1 MSPVLIYLI
10 FINCVTFFIF
20 GLDKWLARN
29 NKNRI
34 SERTL
39 LSFAFVGGI
48 IGGILG
54 MLVFRHK
61 TQKTSFKLA
70 IGAIL
75 ILQIIA
81 LYFKVIPF
89 KYF

>member
-1 MSPVLIYLI
+1 MSSVLIYLI
-10 FINCVTFFIF
+10 FINCITLFMF
-20 GLDKWLARN
+20 GLDKLLAQH
-29 NKNRI
+29 NKWRI
-34 SERTL
+34 SEQKL
-39 LSFAFVGGI
+39 LGFCFAGGI
-48 IGGILG
+48 LGGILG

-70 IGAIL
+70 VSAIL

-89 KYF
+89 ELS

>member
-10 FINCVTFFIF
+10 FINCITFLNF
-20 GLDKWLARN
+20 GLDKWLAQH
-29 NKNRI
+29 NKWRI
-34 SERTL
+34 SEPKL
-39 LSFAFVGGI
+39 LGFCFAGGV

-75 ILQIIA
+75 ILQIFA

-89 KYF
+89 EYF

>member
-10 FINCVTFFIF
+10 FINCITFFIF
-20 GLDKWLARN
+20 GLDKWLAQH
-29 NKNRI
+29 NKWRI
-34 SERTL
+34 SEQKL
-39 LSFAFVGGI
+39 LTFSFAGGI
-48 IGGILG
+48 LGSILG
-54 MLVFRHK
+54 MLVFHHK

-81 LYFKVIPF
+81 VYFKVIPF
-89 KYF
+89 EYF